1 MILERL
7 LQLSEAA
14 LETNQHIGTR
24 LPTYRNVNESFYILK
39 NNVPNGLIPQ
49 ELVSTLYF
57 NARKKISVY
66 LLNIHLLFNVQG
78 FTISSSGIAVLGYL
92 NTLTRLDVKEGHW
105 ERK

>member
-1 MILERL
+1 ML
-7 LQLSEAA
+7 LPQLLHLTKRAITATPLIEA
-14 LETNQHIGTR
+14 E
-24 LPTYRNVNESFYILK
+24 LPTYRSLNQSFYILK